1 MQQELADQTRYQ
13 EMEIL
18 LSHDFDN
25 MDLVQLEEIASE
37 YINLQKQGDTLHWNS
52 EQYKA
57 WQYLYLKI
65 EQQKNK
71 SDSIKVGDVFHS
83 CWGYDQTNT
92 EFYKIVSISKTGKS
106 AKVVQV
112 AAEAI
117 GDAKEN
123 ARNMSDSAIPDPEN
137 IIDSREQ
144 LVKVERRHQK
154 NAWTNKSEQVGEIQL
169 RGSVF
174 IGTDENSCKHLTTLY
189 RVKGACSRSWYA

>member
-37 YINLQKQGDTLHWNS
+37 YISLQKQGETLHWNS

-71 SDSIKVGDVFHS
+71 DDLIKVGDVFHS

-92 EFYKIVSISKTGKS
+92 EFYKVVSISKTGKS

-123 ARNMSDSAIPDPEN
+123 TRNMSDSAIPDPEN

>member
-37 YINLQKQGDTLHWNS
+37 YISLQKQGETLHWNS

-92 EFYKIVSISKTGKS
+92 EFYKVVSISKTGKS

>member
-37 YINLQKQGDTLHWNS
+37 YISLQKQGETLHWNS

-117 GDAKEN
+117 GDEKEN

-169 RGSVF
+169 RVSVF

>member
-37 YINLQKQGDTLHWNS
+37 YISLQKQGETLHWNS

-117 GDAKEN
+117 GDEKEN

>member
-37 YINLQKQGDTLHWNS
+37 YISLQKQGETLHWNS

>member
-37 YINLQKQGDTLHWNS
+37 YISLQKQGETLHWNS

-57 WQYLYLKI
+57 WQYLYLRI

-71 SDSIKVGDVFHS
+71 DDLIKVGDVFHS

-117 GDAKEN
+117 GDEKEN

-189 RVKGACSRSWYA
+189 RVKGACGRSWYA

>member
-37 YINLQKQGDTLHWNS
+37 YISLQKQGETLHWNS

-117 GDAKEN
+117 GDEKEN

-189 RVKGACSRSWYA
+189 RVKGACGRSWYA

>member
-71 SDSIKVGDVFHS
+71 DDLIKVGDVFHS